1 MRGCGSTCREGTE
14 GKYMKEAKDFILP
27 ADATGPHEME
37 LNPLTLAFPGDLE
50 KRFLEDFFMTAL
62 PMIRLSL
69 LSAMFLYGFFSI
81 LDAQLAPAL
90 KEKLFFIRFII
101 VWPVLIIVIGL
112 SFTNIFKKYSQQA
125 SALALIVAG
134 GGIIAMIAILPPPI
148 SHSYYAGLI
157 LVFIWGYTFG
167 RMRFIWATAAGWII
181 VAFYEI
187 IAISVTETPVSI
199 LIGNN
204 FFFISA
210 NIIGMFACY
219 SIEYYARRDFFLAM
233 HLEKEKAIIR
243 DVNQKLEIIIQER
256 TSQLLK
262 TNLDLRQEI
271 EERKRAEEKREE
283 LEFRLKQVEK
293 MEAMGTLAG
302 GIAHDFNNLLMGI
315 QGNASLVLLSL
326 EPSHP
331 FYEKLKTVQDLV
343 RSGADL
349 TKQLLGF
356 ARGGK
361 YQAKP
366 TDLNELVRKSSQM
379 FGRTKKELSIFTNM
393 AEKIWIVDVD
403 QSQIEQVL
411 LNLFVNAWQAMPGG
425 GKLFITTENLSL
437 STDYAALHDLK
448 PGKYVKISITDT
460 GIGMDKATIQRI
472 FDPFFTTKEM
482 GRGTGLGL
490 ASAYGIIK
498 NHEGMITVYSEKGHG
513 ATFNVFLPASAH
525 QELELEQKPQQ
536 KLHRGEET
544 ILLVDDEETNILVTS
559 NILVTLGYKTYVAR
573 NGVDALSIFKSKKDE
588 IDLIILDMIMPG
600 MSGGDVYDQAKLI
613 NPAIKVL
620 LSSGYSVTGEAA
632 KILERG
638 CNGFIQKPFEIEQL
652 SAKVREILDTGS
664 A

>member
-1 MRGCGSTCREGTE
+1 
-14 GKYMKEAKDFILP
+14 MKEAKDFIMP
-27 ADATGPHEME
+27 PDATGPHEME

-50 KRFLEDFFMTAL
+50 NLFLEDFYTTAL

-69 LSAMFLYGFFSI
+69 LSAMFLYGFFGI
-81 LDAQLAPAL
+81 LDAQLVPAL
-90 KEKLFFIRFII
+90 KEKLFFIRFAI
-101 VWPVLIIVIGL
+101 VWPVLVSVIAF
-112 SFTNIFKKYSQQA
+112 SFTSIFKKYSQQA
-125 SALALIVAG
+125 SAFALIVAG
-134 GGIIAMIAILPPPI
+134 GGIIAMIAIIPPPVN
-148 SHSYYAGLI
+148 HSYYAGLI

-167 RMRFIWATAAGWII
+167 RMRFVWATAAGWII

-187 IAISVTETPVSI
+187 VAIAVTETPVSI

-243 DVNQKLEIIIQER
+243 DVNQKLELIIQER

-262 TNLDLRQEI
+262 TNVDLRQEI

-315 QGNASLVLLSL
+315 QGNASLVLLAL
-326 EPSHP
+326 EADHP
-331 FYEKLKTVQDLV
+331 FYDKLKTVQDLV

-366 TDLNELVRKSSQM
+366 TNLNELVRKSSQM

-393 AEKIWIVDVD
+393 AEKLWIVDVD

-425 GKLFITTENLSL
+425 GKLFVTTENVSL
-437 STDYAALHDLK
+437 SADYGALHDLK
-448 PGKYVKISITDT
+448 AGKYVKISITDT

-498 NHEGMITVYSEKGHG
+498 NHDGMITVYSEKGHG
-513 ATFNVFLPASAH
+513 ATFNVFIPASPR
-525 QELELEQKPQQ
+525 QDIEEEKKPQQ
-536 KLHRGEET
+536 ELRRGEET
-544 ILLVDDEETNILVTS
+544 IMLVDDEETNILVTS

-573 NGVDALSIFKSKKDE
+573 NGVDALSLYKNKKDE

-600 MSGGDVYDQAKLI
+600 MSGGDVYDQVKLI
-613 NPAIKVL
+613 NPEIKVL

-632 KILERG
+632 QILERG
-638 CNGFIQKPFEIEQL
+638 CNGFIQKPFEIEEL
-652 SAKVREILDTGS
+652 STKVRQILDTGS